1 MFRSLPSLDA
11 FPREF
16 AGRPTHLGIGN
27 CDGFHRG
34 HRAVFQ
40 AAKNAAEADGGVAG
54 ALTFFPHPE
63 VFFRGA
69 DASKQIFSR
78 ERKDEFFA
86 AAGLDFAV
94 HEPFSQAFA
103 EIPAPA
109 FPDFLLKKIPSLR
122 GIYVGD
128 NFRFGARRSGDA
140 ELLKRLFRE
149 RGVSVVVVEP
159 VNYADARISSSR
171 IRLALSEGKIRDVN
185 AMLSLPY
192 ECGGEVIS
200 GNRLGRTI
208 GFPTL
213 NLAWSPELRPRFG
226 VYVVR
231 VRVPATG
238 AEFRGVANYGVRP
251 TVERNGDAS
260 PLLETFLLDVPAGTP
275 VPAYGDFI
283 RVEWLDFLRPET
295 RFENVD
301 ALKAQL
307 ERDKAAALA
316 SQAWR

>member
-1 MFRSLPSLDA
+1 MFQSLPSLDA

-16 AGRPTHLGIGN
+16 SGRPTHLGIGN
-27 CDGFHRG
+27 YDGFHRG

-40 AAKNAAEADGGVAG
+40 AAKKAAEADGGVAG

-69 DASKQIFSR
+69 EAARQIFSR

-86 AAGLDFAV
+86 EAGLDFAV

-103 EIPAPA
+103 EIPATA
-109 FPDFLLKKIPSLR
+109 FPQFLLKKIPSLR

-140 ELLKRLFRE
+140 ELLKKLFRE

-159 VNYADARISSSR
+159 ANYADARISSSR

-192 ECGGEVIS
+192 ECGGAVVS

-238 AEFRGVANYGVRP
+238 ETFRGVANYGVRP
-251 TVERNGDAS
+251 TVEQGKDAP
-260 PLLETFLLDVPAGTP
+260 PLLETFLLDVPAGTR
-275 VPAYGDFI
+275 VPTYGDFI

-295 RFENVD
+295 RFESVD